1 MQALTITAIDH
12 HRKGKWRKWKFLR
25 YFPLP
30 AKKKF
35 NFLTEFQLSKAQ
47 IAFILDYGFPGA
59 KNRSRKNGQS
69 F

>member
-1 MQALTITAIDH
+1 MQALDRA
-12 HRKGKWRKWKFLR
+12 REKKWRKWKFLR

-35 NFLTEFQLSKAQ
+35 KFMAEFQLSKAQ
-47 IAFILDYGFPGA
+47 IAFILDYGFPRA